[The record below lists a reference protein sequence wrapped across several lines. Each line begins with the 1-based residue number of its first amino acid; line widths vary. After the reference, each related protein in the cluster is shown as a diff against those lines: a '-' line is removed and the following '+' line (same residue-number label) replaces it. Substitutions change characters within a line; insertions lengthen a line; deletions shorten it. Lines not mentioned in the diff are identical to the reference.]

1 MANAIG
7 MLASIMILICFMMND
22 ERKIR
27 IIDAIGAGLYVVYGF
42 LIDSFPN
49 VFMNAVLI
57 LIQVYKLIRLERI
70 KHGTT
75 KNRN

>member
-27 IIDAIGAGLYVVYGF
+27 IIDAIGAGLYVVYGL
-42 LIDSFPN
+42 LICSFPN

-70 KHGTT
+70 RHGTT
-75 KNRN
+75 

>member
-42 LIDSFPN
+42 IIGSFPN
-49 VFMNAVLI
+49 VFMNAILI
-57 LIQVYKLIRLERI
+57 LIQIYKLIRLERI
-70 KHGTT
+70 KHGTPQ
-75 KNRN
+75 N